1 MSDQLFAKLAPN
13 MATCWHTAALVL
25 GFKRSDVERFRSDY
39 NNVTER
45 AIAMLSQWQQKNAKN
60 ATRQKLMKAFQDV
73 GRDDLVTEV
82 KQFR

>member
-13 MATCWHTAALVL
+13 MATCWYTAALKL
-25 GFKRSDVERFRSDY
+25 GFKGSDVERFRSDY
-39 NNVTER
+39 DSVTEH

-73 GRDDLVTEV
+73 DRDDLVTEV

>member
-1 MSDQLFAKLAPN
+1 

-25 GFKRSDVERFRSDY
+25 GFNRSDVERFRSDY
-39 NNVTER
+39 SSVTER

-73 GRDDLVTEV
+73 GRGDLVIEV

>member
-13 MATCWHTAALVL
+13 MATCWYTAALVL
-25 GFKRSDVERFRSDY
+25 GFKRNDVERFRSDY
-39 NNVTER
+39 DSVTER

-60 ATRQKLMKAFQDV
+60 ATRQKLMKAFRDV
-73 GRDDLVTEV
+73 DRDDLVTEV

>member
-1 MSDQLFAKLAPN
+1 MSDQLFAKLAPS
-13 MATCWHTAALVL
+13 MATCWHTAALKL
-25 GFKRSDVERFRSDY
+25 GFKGSDVERFRSDH
-39 NNVTER
+39 NSVTER

-73 GRDDLVTEV
+73 GRDDLVIEV